1 MKIPNNNE
9 IPRSSWEKLIDEWI
23 FNEQHRQMLK
33 FNLLDG
39 WTYER
44 IAEHFDMSP
53 RQIGRIIPKLQNQL
67 FKHIN

>member
-1 MKIPNNNE
+1 MKIPIDNQ
-9 IPRSSWEKLIDEWI
+9 IPRSAWENLIDEWI

-33 FNLLDG
+33 FSLLDG

-44 IAEHFDMSP
+44 IAEQFGMSP

-67 FKHIN
+67 FKHI